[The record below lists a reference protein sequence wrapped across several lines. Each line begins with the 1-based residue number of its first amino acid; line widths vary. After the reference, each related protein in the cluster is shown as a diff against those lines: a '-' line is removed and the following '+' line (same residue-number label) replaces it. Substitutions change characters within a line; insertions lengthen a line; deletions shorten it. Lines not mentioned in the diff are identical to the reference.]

1 MIAQVTRRASGSY
14 DGRRCSICRGIKQS
28 LALYFSLTGNDHI
41 DPNEDV
47 AQHAS
52 RESITSYSNDED
64 DGSSSPS
71 GGEEVGE
78 GERDDEE
85 HNSEEETLPLE
96 IFFLPLN
103 QNSLDKRVKL
113 AVGFIPSEC
122 PVSSPPPIGIGMS
135 ERLREGRR
143 RKRQRSSRLRLRHS
157 ALSGRQRRSALL
169 PHFNDY
175 LGHGEG

>member
-1 MIAQVTRRASGSY
+1 MAADVVSGV
-14 DGRRCSICRGIKQS
+14 KQS
-28 LALYFSLTGNDHI
+28 LTLYFSLTGNDHI

-52 RESITSYSNDED
+52 RKSITSHSNDED

-71 GGEEVGE
+71 GGEEVRE

-103 QNSLDKRVKL
+103 QDSLDKRVKL
-113 AVGFIPSEC
+113 AVGFIHQD
-122 PVSSPPPIGIGMS
+122 V
-135 ERLREGRR
+135 
-143 RKRQRSSRLRLRHS
+143 
-157 ALSGRQRRSALL
+157 LS
-169 PHFNDY
+169 
-175 LGHGEG
+175 